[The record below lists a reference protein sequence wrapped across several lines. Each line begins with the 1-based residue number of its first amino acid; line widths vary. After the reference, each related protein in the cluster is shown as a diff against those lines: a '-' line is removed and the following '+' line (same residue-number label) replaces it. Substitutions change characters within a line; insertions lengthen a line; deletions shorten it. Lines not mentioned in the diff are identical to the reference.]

1 MRNIKHNK
9 NKKLKIN
16 KFDNDRN
23 VGAIVHKR
31 LGRHRYDVNE
41 NQMTQIKR
49 ERSIL
54 LS

>member
-1 MRNIKHNK
+1 MKNIKY
-9 NKKLKIN
+9 
-16 KFDNDRN
+16 DNDRN

>member
-1 MRNIKHNK
+1 MVLR
-9 NKKLKIN
+9 LQS
-16 KFDNDRN
+16 DRN
-23 VGAIVHKR
+23 VGAIVNKR